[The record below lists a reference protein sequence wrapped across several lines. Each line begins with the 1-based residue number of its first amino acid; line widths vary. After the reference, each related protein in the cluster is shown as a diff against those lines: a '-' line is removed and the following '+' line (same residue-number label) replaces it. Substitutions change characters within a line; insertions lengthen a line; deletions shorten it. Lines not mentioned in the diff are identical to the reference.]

1 MQAGNYLNCI
11 GITNNF
17 SCQSNSEIPSG
28 LENNGLNVRTYNFE
42 CRSYIDE
49 IDSLPGELRVNGLCY
64 QPCVMAHRNVIAVAE
79 FIRDILMHDP
89 PNGTQARYISS
100 INCVQ
105 ESGETE
111 WENSCWLDD
120 YEQAVFGQHWVK
132 EQLHSWAT
140 YQDIVA
146 HEFFHGLNYQIAK
159 FTYLGESGALD
170 ESYADIFAILVTNRY
185 QPDINQWNWKFG
197 QGLLEGVDCIRDVE
211 NPSNCRQPDNMEHY
225 DDDGGV
231 HHNNGIHNRAAYNL
245 ITSDD
250 GQGNFLFNANS
261 AAQLFYLALRK
272 LGPTSRFIDSRRAV
286 VQAAKTL
293 SITRWRNDST
303 KIEKLRAIEKA
314 FDQVG
319 IVE

>member
-1 MQAGNYLNCI
+1 
-11 GITNNF
+11 
-17 SCQSNSEIPSG
+17 
-28 LENNGLNVRTYNFE
+28 
-42 CRSYIDE
+42 
-49 IDSLPGELRVNGLCY
+49 
-64 QPCVMAHRNVIAVAE
+64 MAHRNVIAVAE

-120 YEQAVFGQHWVK
+120 YEQALFGQHWVNR
-132 EQLHSWAT
+132 ELHSLAI

-146 HEFFHGLNYQIAK
+146 HEFFHGLNSQTAEFK
-159 FTYLGESGALD
+159 YLGESGALD
-170 ESYADIFAILVTNRY
+170 ESYADIFAILLTNFNE
-185 QPDINQWNWKFG
+185 PDINQWNWEIG
-197 QGLLEGVDCIRDVE
+197 RGLSEGGGSIRDIK
-211 NPSNCRQPDNMEHY
+211 NPGSHEQPEHMEQY
-225 DDDGGV
+225 LTMPDYNDYGGV